1 MLQNGK
7 ITYSLETHVTD
18 VINPIDDIKEKVQ
31 LWKSKVVDLISRQ
44 TIVRTVTHTG
54 GGREEVVGPGGVE

>member
-18 VINPIDDIKEKVQ
+18 VINPIDDIKEKLQ
-31 LWKSKVVDLISRQ
+31 LWKSKVVDLISKQ
-44 TIVRTVTHTG
+44 TIV
-54 GGREEVVGPGGVE
+54 